1 MMATR
6 KTKILQRDEEM
17 DKENKR
23 PRTPE
28 KLDEDKAP
36 AIIFGRVPEYE
47 PKTPE
52 QAPPVEDKEIKEAAE
67 ALTNLKHSP
76 AWCDPVRPLDI
87 LGGQY
92 PDPES
97 YDIQI
102 TKSKKVDPNMQ
113 VFFAGIRHGYGNR
126 AWNLTVQSPLS
137 SISFT
142 HSKYPGE
149 HPESRVFIAPKAP
162 DGYFTSY
169 PSEYLAFLDHVEQ
182 LSVRLKREMEE
193 LGMDTT
199 NWKLPMKFADGICQ
213 GIYAKV
219 KMDPVRRILKGR
231 ANNVRC
237 TLKLTCIYFSKEN
250 SGLSF
255 EIIHAM

>member
-6 KTKILQRDEEM
+6 KTKILQRAEEISQ
-17 DKENKR
+17 ETKR

-28 KLDEDKAP
+28 KLDEEKTPDNTVP
-36 AIIFGRVPEYE
+36 EIIFGRVPDYE

-52 QAPPVEDKEIKEAAE
+52 HAPPPLPE
-67 ALTNLKHSP
+67 LKPSP

-97 YDIQI
+97 YDFQI
-102 TKSKKVDPNMQ
+102 TKSKKVENDMQ
-113 VFFAGIRHGYGNR
+113 VFFVGIRHGYGGR
-126 AWNLTVQSPLS
+126 AWNFTVQSPPS
-137 SISFT
+137 SIRFT
-142 HSKYPGE
+142 QLKIMNE

-162 DGYFTSY
+162 DGFFTPY
-169 PSEYLAFLDHVEQ
+169 PSEYLAFIDHIEHVAI
-182 LSVRLKREMEE
+182 RLKREMEE

-199 NWKLPMKFADGICQ
+199 HWKLPMKFTDGICQ

-219 KMDPVRRILKGR
+219 KSDPVRRILKGR
-231 ANNVRC
+231 ANNVKC
-237 TLKLTCIYFSKEN
+237 TLKLTCVFFSREN